1 MNVISGL
8 SMLASLPSLLSSG
21 AQRVSGDSDG
31 DRGKESAGKSN
42 FMNAVINALDQT
54 LSGSSGSSGSTH
66 STHKPSTSTTTT
78 QDPQVALQGFLQNLY
93 SSLSQVS
100 DSKPADQGVSSVA
113 SHHGS
118 HLASELQNLMQQLSS
133 ASGSSSSGGS
143 SSLSH
148 LDSSFQN
155 LVSSINSAQGQG
167 ATAAQP
173 TLQAFLQ
180 NLMQDVGNG
189 QNVSGAIVSTQA

>member
-21 AQRVSGDSDG
+21 TQRASGDSDG
-31 DRGKESAGKSN
+31 DKGQGGVGKSN

-54 LSGSSGSSGSTH
+54 MSGAQASPGGTH
-66 STHKPSTSTTTT
+66 SAHKPSTATTT

-100 DSKPADQGVSSVA
+100 DSKPSDQGVSAVA

-118 HLASELQNLMQQLSS
+118 HLGAELQNLMQQLSS
-133 ASGSSSSGGS
+133 SSGGSSGSSSSLGR
-143 SSLSH
+143 

-167 ATAAQP
+167 ASAAQP

-180 NLMQDVGNG
+180 NLMQGVGNG
-189 QNVSGAIVSTQA
+189 QNVSGAIFSTQA